1 MPDPEAGRCPR
12 YGRNVRPVP
21 ADDRPLRADA
31 QRNRTALVAAARE
44 VMGNRGLDA
53 PLDVIASVAG
63 LGNAT
68 LYRHFPTRRDLVQ
81 AVFADQMTRY
91 AAAVERALEEPDP
104 WAAVQGYLME
114 ICALQAEN
122 RALADLV
129 TSAEYTDETRPVAVA
144 HLLTLLDR
152 ARAAGR
158 LRADFVVE
166 DVVLLLLANAGVV
179 RKTAEHAPTASPRL
193 VALLLDGLRAAA
205 ATPGPPPPDPTSIA
219 RALSGDGTTPSME
232 ERER

>member
-1 MPDPEAGRCPR
+1 VP
-12 YGRNVRPVP
+12 PV
-21 ADDRPLRADA
+21 DRPLRADA
-31 QRNRTALVAAARE
+31 QRNRTALVDAARE
-44 VMGNRGLDA
+44 VMGRRGLDA
-53 PLDVIASVAG
+53 PLDEIAQAAEV
-63 LGNAT
+63 GNAT

-104 WAAVQGYLME
+104 WAAVRGYLTE

-129 TSAEYTDETRPVAVA
+129 SSAEYTDETRPVAVA
-144 HLLTLLDR
+144 HLHTLLDR

-158 LRADFVVE
+158 LRADFAVE

-179 RKTAEHAPTASPRL
+179 RRTAEHAPAASPRL
-193 VALLLDGLRAAA
+193 VALLLDGMHAAA
-205 ATPGPPPPDPTSIA
+205 ASPGSAPPPDPESLA
-219 RALSGDGTTPSME
+219 RAIAGTP
-232 ERER
+232 

>member
-1 MPDPEAGRCPR
+1 M
-12 YGRNVRPVP
+12 P

-31 QRNRTALVAAARE
+31 QRNRAALVAAARE
-44 VMGNRGLDA
+44 VMGRRGLDA

-68 LYRHFPTRRDLVQ
+68 LYRHFPIRRDLVQ
-81 AVFADQMTRY
+81 AVFADQMARY
-91 AAAVERALEEPDP
+91 AAAVERALEESDP
-104 WAAVQGYLME
+104 WAAVRGYLME
-114 ICALQAEN
+114 ISALQAEN

-144 HLLTLLDR
+144 HLHALLDR

-166 DVVLLLLANAGVV
+166 DVVLLLLANAGVI
-179 RKTAEHAPTASPRL
+179 RRTAEHAPAASSRL
-193 VALLLDGLRAAA
+193 VALLLDGLAAEA
-205 ATPGPPPPDPTSIA
+205 ATPGPPPPDPAGIA
-219 RALSGDGTTPSME
+219 RALSGTGTTPPIE
-232 ERER
+232 EREP